1 MHAENPKYQQAANVS
16 KGLFDDF
23 RNQSDCFLQ
32 ILLILLKRTSE
43 NPNFSFFFVCIIDL
57 LLFNANHALPQGF
70 FNLKCD
76 QQPDSFESNNVIH
89 DYQIFITKKDFM
101 KKISISCLA
110 ILLIILPEV
119 VLCQYTT
126 NNSIV
131 YNLFRENQFNFP
143 QPKPLDTIIVGRY
156 DFAGETFEGLKSIS
170 IPNGH
175 GGQLLSPYNVKSEC
189 FQHMLKFRVDHFN
202 GSVVIKINDKTFS
215 NLNGST
221 DIYLPLQQTPHVQ
234 WQISAGNQTYS
245 DKFNILR
252 LHFFAAGSFS
262 IPIVP
267 IVVVY
272 EPPMDQNGLNNA
284 QYSETKYAN
293 SSFGLSF
300 STENSQTTP
309 GELSTYDNFTKLLGF
324 AANVMAGGGD
334 LKNKIPGI
342 ALAALAKAF
351 GDHTVTVTEGTIRNN
366 RMTINTEAIQSNS
379 YNTSP
384 NNGGPGIGDMF
395 VCLIKP
401 RFLWQVYDDKIYTML
416 LDFEKKQLIPAAAV
430 KDSMRNGANKDVYA
444 SVAVYDPFIARGP
457 DVLLH
462 QDRFT
467 LMEVIDLSGIGGSTD
482 IDLEHRISKSDTYS
496 GTRYNSTTD
505 DVTAGMLS
513 FTGWIPNAETKKVI
527 TTVTNNYTKEVDSGT
542 IVHARVSLYCSTD
555 EHKVYQVYYDNI
567 FGTFAVREA
576 HNTNTTPTQ
585 TGILKDT
592 RGNYRPNAPVTITAG
607 KIKYFTYTNSKGQY
621 SFYSPELKNTK
632 TVAVLKMN

>member
-1 MHAENPKYQQAANVS
+1 
-16 KGLFDDF
+16 
-23 RNQSDCFLQ
+23 
-32 ILLILLKRTSE
+32 
-43 NPNFSFFFVCIIDL
+43 
-57 LLFNANHALPQGF
+57 
-70 FNLKCD
+70 
-76 QQPDSFESNNVIH
+76 
-89 DYQIFITKKDFM
+89 M
-101 KKISISCLA
+101 KKLSIIGLTILSITSSHLA
-110 ILLIILPEV
+110 FS
-119 VLCQYTT
+119 QYTT
-126 NNSIV
+126 NNTIV
-131 YNLFRENQFNFP
+131 YNLFRENQFKFP
-143 QPKPLDTIIVGRY
+143 RPKPLDTIVVGRY
-156 DFAGETFEGLKSIS
+156 DFASETFEGIKSIT

-175 GGQLLSPYNVKSEC
+175 GGQVVSPYNVKSEC
-189 FQHMLKFRVDHFN
+189 FQHMLKFRIDHFN
-202 GSVVIKINDKTFS
+202 GSVTIKVNDKTFS
-215 NLNGST
+215 DLTGGI
-221 DIYLPLQQTPHVQ
+221 DIYIPLQQTAHVQ
-234 WQISAGNQTYS
+234 WQISVGNQTYS

-267 IVVVY
+267 LVVVY

-284 QYSETKYAN
+284 EYSETKYAN

-300 STENSQTTP
+300 STENSRTTP
-309 GELSTYDNFTKLLGF
+309 GELSTYDYFTQLLGF
-324 AANVMAGGGD
+324 AAGVMAGGGD

-342 ALAALAKAF
+342 ALAALVKAF

-366 RMTINTEAIQSNS
+366 QMTINTEAIQSNS

-430 KDSMRNGANKDVYA
+430 KDSMANGVNKDVYA
-444 SVAVYDPFIARGP
+444 SVAPYDPFIPHGP
-457 DVLLH
+457 DVLLR

-467 LMEVIDLSGIGGSTD
+467 LMQVIDLSGIGGSTD
-482 IDLEHRISKSDTYS
+482 IDLEHRVSMSDKYS

-513 FTGWIPNAETKKVI
+513 FTGWIPNAETRKVI
-527 TTVTNNYTKEVDSGT
+527 TTVTSSYTTEVDSGT
-542 IVHARVSLYCSTD
+542 IVHAKVSLNCSTD

-576 HNTNTTPTQ
+576 HNINTTPTQ

-592 RGNYRPNAPVTITAG
+592 RGNYRPNTPVTLTVG

-621 SFYSPELKNTK
+621 SFFSPELKNTK
-632 TVAVLKMN
+632 AVAGLKMN